1 MLLIMCHILSN
12 VQGEKYVSR
21 QNLHYDGGSK
31 AEVTYS
37 YATKLLLWK
46 FSNYSQKNFY
56 KAERVKVKLRKNP
69 YEINDQNTLI
79 MMRCLVLCVIG

>member
-12 VQGEKYVSR
+12 VKGKKYVSR

-37 YATKLLLWK
+37 HAT
-46 FSNYSQKNFY
+46 QI
-56 KAERVKVKLRKNP
+56 ATM
-69 YEINDQNTLI
+69 EI
-79 MMRCLVLCVIG
+79 

>member
-37 YATKLLLWK
+37 YAT
-46 FSNYSQKNFY
+46 QI
-56 KAERVKVKLRKNP
+56 ATM
-69 YEINDQNTLI
+69 EI
-79 MMRCLVLCVIG
+79 